1 MPPGLDL
8 LDDNLPRFGPSARR
22 GSSGDTLAT
31 LCYPGVVQDTSA
43 EAAQIQAAVHRKMGG
58 VRKFLMACKMSDSV
72 RAIARDGIR
81 DRHPEFDE
89 IAVRDELIWELYG
102 IRRGG

>member
-1 MPPGLDL
+1 
-8 LDDNLPRFGPSARR
+8 
-22 GSSGDTLAT
+22 
-31 LCYPGVVQDTSA
+31 
-43 EAAQIQAAVHRKMGG
+43 MGG